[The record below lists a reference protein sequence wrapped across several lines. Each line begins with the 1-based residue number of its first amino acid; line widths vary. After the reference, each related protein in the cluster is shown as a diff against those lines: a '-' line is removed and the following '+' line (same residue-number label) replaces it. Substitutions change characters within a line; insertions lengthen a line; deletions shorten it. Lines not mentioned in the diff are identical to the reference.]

1 MHAFAIFQD
10 DHTVTDV
17 ELPTPTPEG
26 TEILLRVVRSGVC
39 HTDMHLREGY
49 YDLGSRGRLNLID
62 RGVTYPLVLGHE
74 VVGVVEAA
82 GPDADEVSPGEHRL
96 VYPWIGDGSCDACQ
110 AGHENLCP
118 SPRNLGVA
126 RHGGYAEFI
135 LVPHPRYLLDVTGIE
150 ERWAATLACSGL
162 TAYSAARKALPAT
175 ASDPVVVIGAGGV
188 GLMAIAT
195 LRALG
200 HEAVLAVDLQERNLE
215 LARQLGATTT
225 ISARQEDLAAAI
237 VAGAGG
243 PVAAIVDFVNNST
256 TAPAA
261 FAALRKGGTMVQVGL
276 FGGELVIPTALLTLK
291 IITIRGSFVG
301 SLGELEELV
310 GLARRGALPHLP
322 IIDGELSA
330 TAVQDAL
337 DRLAAGGVPGR
348 IVLSA

>member
-26 TEILLRVVRSGVC
+26 TEVLLRVVRSGVC

-82 GPDADEVSPGEHRL
+82 GPDADGVSPGEHRL

-276 FGGELVIPTALLTLK
+276 FGGELVIPTALLT
-291 IITIRGSFVG
+291 
-301 SLGELEELV
+301 
-310 GLARRGALPHLP
+310 
-322 IIDGELSA
+322 
-330 TAVQDAL
+330 
-337 DRLAAGGVPGR
+337 DRKSV
-348 IVLSA
+348 V